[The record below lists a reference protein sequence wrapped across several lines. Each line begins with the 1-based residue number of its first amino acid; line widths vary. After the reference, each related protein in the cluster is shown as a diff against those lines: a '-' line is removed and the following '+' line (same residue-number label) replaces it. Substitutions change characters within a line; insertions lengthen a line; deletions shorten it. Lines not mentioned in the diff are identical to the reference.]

1 MDYTE
6 QKISSS
12 RELLDDLRK
21 VVSVEEL
28 KLLAD
33 KIYTLKGIG
42 DEFNPNYISVCL
54 ANLIYERYEDGTL

>member
-12 RELLDDLRK
+12 KELLNDLRK
-21 VVSVEEL
+21 VMQVEEL
-28 KLLAD
+28 KLIAD

-42 DEFNPNYISVCL
+42 DEFSPNYISECL